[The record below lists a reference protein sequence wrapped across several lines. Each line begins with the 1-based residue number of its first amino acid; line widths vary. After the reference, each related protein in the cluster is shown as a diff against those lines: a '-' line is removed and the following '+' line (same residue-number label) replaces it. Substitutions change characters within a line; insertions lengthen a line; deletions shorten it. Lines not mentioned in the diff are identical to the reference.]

1 MMTDDEILLLAR
13 ESGIN
18 FAYDSEG
25 EWSGL
30 TDAVITD
37 RYTHKPAPEDEYTIK
52 RTVEILKP
60 FAGAIEQRT
69 LIKQKARWYQEG
81 VEAEREACAKIV
93 DAEMDEWDDYDLN
106 VALNNVA
113 AEIRARGE

>member
-1 MMTDDEILLLAR
+1 MTDDEILLLAR

-30 TDAVITD
+30 TDDVITS
-37 RYTHKPAPEDEYTIK
+37 RHTHKPAPEDDFTIK
-52 RTVEILKP
+52 RTIEILKP
-60 FAGAIEQRT
+60 FVKAIEQRT
-69 LIKQKARWYQEG
+69 LIKQKSKWYLLG
-81 VEAEREACAKIV
+81 AEDERRACAAIV